1 MIAYIHVGKT
11 TNLAQS
17 LLLYTITC
25 FCRKTA
31 SHFIDIILNSRRL
44 QLFIVSANS
53 VNFCKIA
60 ENRIAQNPFLS
71 PFLAAAKRFSLKNLP
86 YADTKDLPVSPGSAE
101 KSSSLFPPFR
111 VKNPLEQKLDS
122 APTDMKI
129 DLIFR
134 HEDFLPKHGI
144 GRTAIVIDV
153 LRATTSIVTAVTNGV
168 DSVVPVMTPDEAFE
182 MREQRG
188 HLLAGEQNG
197 LMIEGFDFGN
207 SPLEF
212 QKSRVEG
219 RTLVLCTSNGTKA
232 IVKASIAEN
241 VLIASF
247 LNAAA
252 IVRHAK
258 KLGRDI
264 VILCSGT
271 IGQRTLEDT
280 VCGGMIAAALD
291 GELTPDALEAVE
303 IYLKYKNGISRCLE
317 DSHHGKDLVK
327 LGFADD
333 LDYAAQVDITGTVP
347 ILQHPEKRTEGEK
360 ESASPEGSLQI
371 VGSPFEPGG
380 T

>member
-1 MIAYIHVGKT
+1 
-11 TNLAQS
+11 
-17 LLLYTITC
+17 
-25 FCRKTA
+25 
-31 SHFIDIILNSRRL
+31 
-44 QLFIVSANS
+44 VSAFS
-53 VNFCKIA
+53 GNFCKIA
-60 ENRIAQNPFLS
+60 ENLFNQNPFLT
-71 PFLAAAKRFSLKNLP
+71 AAQPISLKNLS
-86 YADTKDLPVSPGSAE
+86 DSDRSDLHLPLSPGSAK

-111 VKNPLEQKLDS
+111 GKNPLTQKLES
-122 APTDMKI
+122 SPTDMKI

-134 HEDFLPKHGI
+134 HEDFLPEHGR

-168 DSVVPVMTPDEAFE
+168 DSLIPVMTPDEAFE
-182 MREQRG
+182 LREQHG
-188 HLLAGEQNG
+188 HFLAGEQNG

-212 QKSRVEG
+212 QKNRVEG

-232 IVKASIAEN
+232 IVKASIAEKI
-241 VLIASF
+241 LIASF

-252 IVRHAK
+252 IVGHAT

-291 GELTPDALEAVE
+291 GELTPNALEAKE
-303 IYLKYKNGISRCLE
+303 TYLKYKNGISRCLK
-317 DSHHGKDLVK
+317 DSHHGKDLIR
-327 LGFADD
+327 LGFAKD
-333 LDYAAQVDITGTVP
+333 LDYAAQIDITDTVP
-347 ILQHPEKRTEGEK
+347 ILQRLEKRTEGG
-360 ESASPEGSLQI
+360 SGSVSPEGLLRI
-371 VGSPFEPGG
+371 VVNPFGPGG